1 MKYLSIP
8 LILVLAACGGE
19 DDSST
24 PATLADLVGV
34 WDGSETVEQKR
45 DELYTVIQESGDFVS
60 YDYMGDSADNGENC
74 YEKSNGASI
83 ADQGAGEFIISSQF
97 AADETVSITV
107 SGNSMSLFGEDDEG
121 AYRSNAVKS
130 SLLESDFTPLCAE

>member
-19 DDSST
+19 DDSSS

-45 DELYTVIQESGDFVS
+45 DELYTVIQQSGDFVS
-60 YDYMGDSADNGENC
+60 YDYMGDSANNGENC
-74 YEKSNGASI
+74 YEKSNGANI
-83 ADQGAGEFIISSQF
+83 TDQGGGEFIISSQF
-97 AADETVSITV
+97 AADETVTITV
-107 SGNSMSLFGEDDEG
+107 SGNSMSLFGYNDEG
-121 AYRSNAVKS
+121 AYRDNALKSN
-130 SLLESDFTPLCAE
+130 LLESDFTPLCVE